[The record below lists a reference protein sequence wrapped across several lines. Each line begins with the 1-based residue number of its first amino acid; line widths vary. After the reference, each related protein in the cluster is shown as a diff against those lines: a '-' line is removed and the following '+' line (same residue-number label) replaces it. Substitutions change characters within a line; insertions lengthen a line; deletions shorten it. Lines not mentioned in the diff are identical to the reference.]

1 VGEAELK
8 ARPIAKP
15 KLSRT
20 KANAD
25 AAIAPAIA
33 GPHVKPELGL
43 TIPCGV
49 SESGIML
56 LASSA
61 NLEMKGSP

>member
-1 VGEAELK
+1 VGEVEAK

-15 KLSRT
+15 KLLRT
-20 KANAD
+20 KANAE

-43 TIPCGV
+43 TTPSGV
-49 SESGIML
+49 SESDIML

-61 NLEMKGSP
+61 NQEMKGSP